1 MKNFISFVI
10 IVFFWI
16 ASPGSVLERPQVTLP
31 TATRFWYSPQQ
42 EILPDGW
49 FQEGS
54 ELIVLETQEDWQ
66 KVTGWGVEFSG
77 RVSRVTAFIL
87 GEQE

>member
-1 MKNFISFVI
+1 MKNFILFLVT
-10 IVFFWI
+10 VFFWI
-16 ASPGSVLERPQVTLP
+16 ASPGSVLEKPHTTLP
-31 TATRFWYSPQQ
+31 NATRFWYSPQQ

-54 ELIVLETQEDWQ
+54 ELVVLNTKGEWQ

-77 RVSRVTAFIL
+77 RCSRVTAFIYT
-87 GEQE
+87 GE